1 MKIKFFFTTFLTF
14 TLSIY
19 FVYSALNGQYGLFN
33 KFRFQAE
40 ELVLMKRLQQ
50 LEMKNSILEKK
61 VARLSNDYID
71 LDLLDQQARKFLG
84 LAKANEIIINM
95 N

>member
-1 MKIKFFFTTFLTF
+1 
-14 TLSIY
+14 
-19 FVYSALNGQYGLFN
+19 
-33 KFRFQAE
+33 
-40 ELVLMKRLQQ
+40 MKRLQQ
-50 LEMKNSILEKK
+50 IEMKNSILEKK